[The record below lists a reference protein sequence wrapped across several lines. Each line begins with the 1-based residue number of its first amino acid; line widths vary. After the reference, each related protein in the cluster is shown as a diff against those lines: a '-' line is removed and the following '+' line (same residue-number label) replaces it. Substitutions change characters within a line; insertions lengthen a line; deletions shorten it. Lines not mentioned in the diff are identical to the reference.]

1 MSITTITAQ
10 VTEKNTRPFTN
21 KNGQEQ
27 LILNTQILEGN
38 KKEEIPAI
46 YGSAFLPPYIKI
58 GDVVTVSGRTKASKF
73 QKQDGTSGVS
83 YNFDFPVVM
92 PVYMGEGGATKSTQE
107 QVPTDGFGRTQEVEV
122 SEDDLPF

>member
-1 MSITTITAQ
+1 MSITTITAK

-38 KKEEIPAI
+38 KKEEIPAV
-46 YGSAFLPPYIKI
+46 YGSAFLPSFVKI

-83 YNFDFPVVM
+83 YNFEFPTVT
-92 PVYMGEGGATKSTQE
+92 PVYMGESGTPQAKQGQA
-107 QVPTDGFGRTQEVEV
+107 PTEGFGRTQEVEV

>member
-1 MSITTITAQ
+1 MSITTITAK

-38 KKEEIPAI
+38 KKEEIPAV
-46 YGSAFLPPYIKI
+46 YGSAFLPPFVKT

-83 YNFDFPVVM
+83 YNFEFPTVM
-92 PVYMGEGGATKSTQE
+92 PVYMGEGGATQSKQG
-107 QVPTDGFGRTQEVEV
+107 QVPAGGFGRTQEVEV

>member
-1 MSITTITAQ
+1 MSITTITAK

-38 KKEEIPAI
+38 KQEDIPAV
-46 YGSAFLPPYIKI
+46 YGSVFLPAFIKI

-83 YNFDFPVVM
+83 YNFEFPTVM
-92 PVYMGEGGATKSTQE
+92 PVYIGEAGVTKLSQG
-107 QVPTDGFGRTQEVEV
+107 QVPASGFGRTQEVDV
-122 SEDDLPF
+122 SEEDLPF

>member
-38 KKEEIPAI
+38 KKEEIPAV
-46 YGSAFLPPYIKI
+46 YGSAFLPSFIKI

-83 YNFDFPVVM
+83 YNFEFPTVM
-92 PVYMGEGGATKSTQE
+92 PVYMGEGGATKST
-107 QVPTDGFGRTQEVEV
+107 VPADGFGRTQEVEMTD
-122 SEDDLPF
+122 DDLPF

>member
-1 MSITTITAQ
+1 MSITTITAK

-38 KKEEIPAI
+38 KQDDIPAV
-46 YGSAFLPPYIKI
+46 YGSAFLPPFIKI
-58 GDVVTVSGRTKASKF
+58 GDVVTVSGRTKATKF

-83 YNFDFPVVM
+83 YNFEFPTVM
-92 PVYMGEGGATKSTQE
+92 PVYIGESGATKSTQSK
-107 QVPTDGFGRTQEVEV
+107 VPAEGFGRTSDFDV
-122 SEDDLPF
+122 SEEDLPF

>member
-21 KNGQEQ
+21 KKGQEQ

-38 KKEEIPAI
+38 KQEEIPAV
-46 YGSAFLPPYIKI
+46 YGSAFLPSFIKI

-73 QKQDGTSGVS
+73 QKQDGTIGVS
-83 YNFDFPVVM
+83 YNFEFPTVM
-92 PVYMGEGGATKSTQE
+92 PVYMGEGGATQSKQG
-107 QVPTDGFGRTQEVEV
+107 QVPADGFGRTQEVEMTD
-122 SEDDLPF
+122 DDLPF